1 MMPGKDGVSQI
12 VEALATGLAQ
22 VSLTLGLSVVA
33 TVLGHFSGLTSWTTD
48 AVWPT
53 QGPDGLKAFSVVDG
67 SNRNGIQL
75 SSNTLMYQCFAYLS
89 GSLGSPQASLGQR
102 VTAWDSSYF
111 DRAARRLP
119 WARIP
124 PNYLQEK
131 GFRLT
136 ECHSGSTRC
145 SRAPTPTPKA
155 LSDAWRPC
163 PAPACPDCV
172 GVSRRRS
179 APPVR
184 GLRDGEST

>member
-75 SSNTLMYQCFAYLS
+75 SSDTPPINKLRTS
-89 GSLGSPQASLGQR
+89 HGDR
-102 VTAWDSSYF
+102 VA
-111 DRAARRLP
+111 
-119 WARIP
+119 
-124 PNYLQEK
+124 
-131 GFRLT
+131 
-136 ECHSGSTRC
+136 
-145 SRAPTPTPKA
+145 
-155 LSDAWRPC
+155 
-163 PAPACPDCV
+163 
-172 GVSRRRS
+172 VSRIGS
-179 APPVR
+179 VLHGA
-184 GLRDGEST
+184 G